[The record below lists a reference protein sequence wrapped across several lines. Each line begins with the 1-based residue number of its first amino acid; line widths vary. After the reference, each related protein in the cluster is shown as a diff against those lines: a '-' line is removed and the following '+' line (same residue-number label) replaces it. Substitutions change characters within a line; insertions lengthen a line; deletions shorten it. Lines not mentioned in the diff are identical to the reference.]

1 MLRSIQLCI
10 LCLFSSS
17 LFAQIDF
24 KDIDGKWQEEYR
36 EEKKGKE
43 IDFKDTLRIE
53 IRTDGFMMIRH
64 TIGATLTGEATIE
77 GKEIRLQGTDYTIAD
92 YSRKKLVLKGD
103 AWIHHFRKAD
113 EFSSSPVKK
122 LIPDVEEGKKDIS
135 LSTLKGKWTI
145 YKKTDPQFTHDKFY
159 LKSIDFKEDKGNG
172 TYLAAVAFNN
182 SDSVY
187 VTDAF
192 VYIKG
197 TDFIISSD
205 DETFKAKVL
214 KSDGNELLLENG
226 SIHYFLK
233 QFGKKE

>member
-1 MLRSIQLCI
+1 M
-10 LCLFSSS
+10 
-17 LFAQIDF
+17 
-24 KDIDGKWQEEYR
+24 
-36 EEKKGKE
+36 
-43 IDFKDTLRIE
+43 
-53 IRTDGFMMIRH
+53 
-64 TIGATLTGEATIE
+64 
-77 GKEIRLQGTDYTIAD
+77 
-92 YSRKKLVLKGD
+92 
-103 AWIHHFRKAD
+103 
-113 EFSSSPVKK
+113 
-122 LIPDVEEGKKDIS
+122 EEGKKDIS

-145 YKKTDPQFTHDKFY
+145 YKKTDPQFNHTKFY

-172 TYLAAVAFNN
+172 TYLAGVTFNN